1 MPRLGVVAV
10 PVLAL
15 GLALA
20 AGASGQSTVST
31 QAGLGT
37 VRFSGGS
44 TTGVLSV
51 SPDFSY
57 AAQRL
62 QLSLGATLAAV
73 PQSRGYGQLRFGAWL
88 TTKPISGQ
96 WRLAADAELTGT
108 TLGGGHASGSGSI
121 TGEAVYSPARWGIAL
136 GAGPT
141 SGWISDTNTDSR
153 PVTALRGRLR
163 GWWSD
168 LASTTTLTGSI
179 EPNRFL
185 GAWFTDITGAWLRRR
200 GRWTT
205 QLTATGRVSSTYVS
219 RAAALFS
226 VDYRL
231 TSSWSVS
238 AIGGNVLPDPFQ
250 GFTATGV
257 VFVGARLQLPLH
269 RGPWTSVA
277 RGNGFTVT
285 RGADGV
291 TLELERRGVQSVAI
305 AGDWNSW
312 LATPLDGTR
321 PDRWVVRL
329 PLRPGVYHF
338 TLLVDGSAW
347 TIPPGVPSVP
357 DGLGGRVAVL
367 VVTP

>member
-20 AGASGQSTVST
+20 TRASCQSAASA
-31 QAGLGT
+31 QAGVGT
-37 VRFSGGS
+37 LRFAGGS
-44 TTGVLSV
+44 TTSVFAV
-51 SPDFSY
+51 SPDYTSVS
-57 AAQRL
+57 RNL

-73 PQSRGYGQLRFGAWL
+73 PDSGGGGYGQLRLGTWFSG
-88 TTKPISGQ
+88 KPIGGL
-96 WRLAADAELTGT
+96 WRLSADAELIGT
-108 TLGGGHASGSGSI
+108 AVGGGRASASAAI
-121 TGEAVYSPARWGIAL
+121 TGEALYVAPHWGGGF
-136 GAGPT
+136 GAGAT
-141 SGWISDTNTDSR
+141 SGLIAHSL
-153 PVTALRGRLR
+153 PVTALRARLR

-168 LASTTTLTGSI
+168 AANTTALTGSL
-179 EPNRFL
+179 EPNRL
-185 GAWFTDITGAWLRRR
+185 YGAWFTDITGSWLRRR

-226 VDYRL
+226 VDYQL
-231 TSSWSVS
+231 SSSWSVN
-238 AIGGNVLPDPFQ
+238 AVGGNVLPDPYQ
-250 GFTATGV
+250 GFLATGV
-257 VFVGARLQLPLH
+257 LFVGARLQLPLH
-269 RGPWTSVA
+269 PTSRSAVV
-277 RGNGFTVT
+277 RGNGFAVT

-291 TLELERRGVQSVAI
+291 TLEFERHGAQSVAI

-312 LATPLDGTR
+312 LATPLDRTR

-347 TIPPGVPSVP
+347 TIPSGVPSVP
-357 DGLGGRVAVL
+357 DGMGGRVAVL

>member
-15 GLALA
+15 GLAMA
-20 AGASGQSTVST
+20 TRASGQSTVSA
-31 QAGLGT
+31 QAGVGT
-37 VRFSGGS
+37 VRFAGGS
-44 TTGVLSV
+44 TTGVLSL

-57 AAQRL
+57 AAQRF

-73 PQSRGYGQLRFGAWL
+73 PHSTGYGQLRFGAWL
-88 TTKPISGQ
+88 ASEPISGQ

-108 TLGGGHASGSGSI
+108 TLGGGGTSGSGSI
-121 TGEAVYSPARWGIAL
+121 TGEAVYSAARWGIAV

-141 SGWISDTNTDSR
+141 TGWISDTVADSST
-153 PVTALRGRLR
+153 VTALHARLR
-163 GWWSD
+163 WWWSD
-168 LASTTTLTGSI
+168 PLGTTTLTGSF

-185 GAWFTDITGAWLRRR
+185 GAWYTDITGSWLRRR

-231 TSSWSVS
+231 SSSWSVN
-238 AIGGNVLPDPFQ
+238 AVGGNVLPDPYQ
-250 GFTATGV
+250 GFPATGV
-257 VFVGARLQLPLH
+257 LFVGARLQLPFH
-269 RGPWTSVA
+269 GSSRTAVA
-277 RGNGFTVT
+277 RGNGFGVT

-291 TLELERRGVQSVAI
+291 TLEFERRGARSVAI

-312 LATPLDGTR
+312 LPTPLDNTR
-321 PDRWVVRL
+321 PDRWVVHL
-329 PLRPGVYHF
+329 PLPPGVYHF
-338 TLLVDGSAW
+338 TLLVDGRAW
-347 TIPPGVPSVP
+347 TIPSGVPSVP

>member
-20 AGASGQSTVST
+20 TRASCQSTASA
-31 QAGLGT
+31 QAGVGT
-37 VRFSGGS
+37 VRFAGGS
-44 TTGVLSV
+44 TTGVLSL
-51 SPDFSY
+51 SPDLSY
-57 AAQRL
+57 VAQRL

-73 PQSRGYGQLRFGAWL
+73 PHSSGYGQLRLGAWS
-88 TTKPISGQ
+88 TSEPISGH
-96 WRLAADAELTGT
+96 WRLAGDAELTGT
-108 TLGGGHASGSGSI
+108 TLGGGRTSGSGSI
-121 TGEAVYSPARWGIAL
+121 TGEAVYSVARWGIAL

-141 SGWISDTNTDSR
+141 TGWINDTLYSR
-153 PVTALRGRLR
+153 PVTALRARLR

-168 LASTTTLTGSI
+168 AANTTALTGSL
-179 EPNRFL
+179 EPNRL
-185 GAWFTDITGAWLRRR
+185 YGAWFTDITGSWLRRR

-226 VDYRL
+226 VDYQL
-231 TSSWSVS
+231 SSSWSVN
-238 AIGGNVLPDPFQ
+238 AVGGNVLPDPYQ
-250 GFTATGV
+250 GFLATGV
-257 VFVGARLQLPLH
+257 LFVGARLQLPLH
-269 RGPWTSVA
+269 PTSRSAVV
-277 RGNGFTVT
+277 RGNGFAVT

-291 TLELERRGVQSVAI
+291 TLEFERHGAQSVAI

-312 LATPLDGTR
+312 LATPLDRTR

-347 TIPPGVPSVP
+347 TIPSGVPSVP

>member
-1 MPRLGVVAV
+1 MPRLGLVAV

-20 AGASGQSTVST
+20 AGASGQSTVSA

-37 VRFSGGS
+37 VRFAGGS
-44 TTGVLSV
+44 TSGVLSL

-57 AAQRL
+57 AGQDL
-62 QLSLGATLAAV
+62 QLSLGATVASV
-73 PQSRGYGQLRFGAWL
+73 PHSSGYGQLRFGAWG
-88 TTKPISGQ
+88 TTKPISGL

-108 TLGGGHASGSGSI
+108 TVGGGHTSGSGSI
-121 TGEAVYSPARWGIAL
+121 TAEAAYVAPRWGAAL

-141 SGWISDTNTDSR
+141 SGSDTLTVSR
-153 PVTALRGRLR
+153 PVTALHARVR

-168 LASTTTLTGSI
+168 AASTTTLSGSV

-185 GAWFTDITGAWLRRR
+185 GAWYTDVTGAFLRRWN
-200 GRWTT
+200 RWTV
-205 QLTATGRVSSTYVS
+205 QATATGRISAAYVS
-219 RAAALFS
+219 RASGLLS
-226 VDYRL
+226 IDYRL
-231 TSSWSVS
+231 SPSWRINVL
-238 AIGGNVLPDPFQ
+238 GGNVLPDPYQ
-250 GFTATGV
+250 GFLATGV
-257 VFVGARLQLPLH
+257 LFVGARLQLPLH
-269 RGPWTSVA
+269 GASRTTVS
-277 RGNGFTVT
+277 RGNGFTIT

-291 TLELERRGVQSVAI
+291 TLELERHGVQSVAI

-347 TIPPGVPSVP
+347 TIPSGVPSVP
-357 DGLGGRVAVL
+357 DGMGGRVAVL

>member
-1 MPRLGVVAV
+1 MPRPGVVVV
-10 PVLAL
+10 PILAL

-20 AGASGQSTVST
+20 ARASGQSTVST

-37 VRFSGGS
+37 VRFAGGS
-44 TTGVLSV
+44 TTGVLSL

-73 PQSRGYGQLRFGAWL
+73 PQSSGYGQLRFGAWL
-88 TTKPISGQ
+88 TSKPISGA
-96 WRLAADAELTGT
+96 WRLATDAELTGT

-121 TGEAVYSPARWGIAL
+121 TAEAVHSAARWGIAF
-136 GAGPT
+136 GAGAT
-141 SGWISDTNTDSR
+141 SGSDTLSNSR
-153 PVTALRGRLR
+153 PVTAPHGRLR
-163 GWWSD
+163 GWSSD
-168 LASTTTLTGSI
+168 PAGTTTLTGSI
-179 EPNRFL
+179 ESNRL
-185 GAWFTDITGAWLRRR
+185 YGAWFTDITGSWLRRR

-231 TSSWSVS
+231 SSSWSVS
-238 AIGGNVLPDPFQ
+238 AVGGNVLPDPYQ
-250 GFTATGV
+250 GFPATGV
-257 VFVGARLQLPLH
+257 LFVGARVQLPLH
-269 RGPWTSVA
+269 STSRSAVVRGD
-277 RGNGFTVT
+277 GFAVT

-291 TLELERRGVQSVAI
+291 TLEFERHGAQSVAI

-321 PDRWVVRL
+321 PDRWVAHL
-329 PLRPGVYHF
+329 PLQPGVYHF

-347 TIPPGVPSVP
+347 TIPSGVPSVP
-357 DGLGGRVAVL
+357 DGMGGRVAVL
-367 VVTP
+367 VVPP

>member
-10 PVLAL
+10 PVLAI
-15 GLALA
+15 GLAVATRASCQSA
-20 AGASGQSTVST
+20 ASA
-31 QAGLGT
+31 QAGVGT
-37 VRFSGGS
+37 LRFAGGS
-44 TTGVLSV
+44 TTSVFAV
-51 SPDFSY
+51 SPDYTSVG
-57 AAQRL
+57 RNL

-73 PQSRGYGQLRFGAWL
+73 PDSGGGGYGQLRLGTWVSS
-88 TTKPISGQ
+88 KPIGGP
-96 WRLAADAELTGT
+96 WRLAADAELIGT
-108 TLGGGHASGSGSI
+108 AVGAGRASASGSI
-121 TGEAVYSPARWGIAL
+121 TGEALYVAPHWG
-136 GAGPT
+136 GGFGVGPT
-141 SGWISDTNTDSR
+141 SGLIAHSL
-153 PVTALRGRLR
+153 PVTALRARLR

-168 LASTTTLTGSI
+168 PTSTTTLTGSL

-185 GAWFTDITGAWLRRR
+185 GAWFTDISGALLRRR

-231 TSSWSVS
+231 SSSWSVS
-238 AIGGNVLPDPFQ
+238 AIGGNVLPDPYQ

-257 VFVGARLQLPLH
+257 LFVGARLQLPLH
-269 RGPWTSVA
+269 RAPRTSVL
-277 RGNGFTVT
+277 RGNGFTIT
-285 RGADGV
+285 RGADGI
-291 TLELERRGVQSVAI
+291 TLEFERHGAQSVAI

-338 TLLVDGSAW
+338 TLLVNDSAW

>member
-15 GLALA
+15 GLAMA
-20 AGASGQSTVST
+20 TRASCQSTASA
-31 QAGLGT
+31 QAGVGT
-37 VRFSGGS
+37 VRFAGGS
-44 TTGVLSV
+44 TTSV
-51 SPDFSY
+51 FALSPDYTSV
-57 AAQRL
+57 RRNL

-73 PQSRGYGQLRFGAWL
+73 PDSGGGGYGQLRLGTWV
-88 TTKPISGQ
+88 SGQ
-96 WRLAADAELTGT
+96 IGGLWRLAADAELIGT
-108 TLGGGHASGSGSI
+108 TFGGGSASASAAI
-121 TGEAVYSPARWGIAL
+121 TGEALYVAPHWG
-136 GAGPT
+136 GGFGVGPT
-141 SGWISDTNTDSR
+141 SGLIAHSL
-153 PVTALRGRLR
+153 PVTALRARVR

-168 LASTTTLTGSI
+168 PTTTVTGSL

-185 GAWFTDITGAWLRRR
+185 GAWFTDISGALLRRR

-205 QLTATGRVSSTYVS
+205 QLTATGRVSSTFVS
-219 RAAALFS
+219 RAAALLS

-231 TSSWSVS
+231 SSSWSVN
-238 AIGGNVLPDPFQ
+238 AVGGNVLPDPYQ
-250 GFTATGV
+250 GFPATGV
-257 VFVGARLQLPLH
+257 LFIGARVQLPLH
-269 RGPWTSVA
+269 STSRSAVV
-277 RGNGFTVT
+277 RGNGFAVT

-291 TLELERRGVQSVAI
+291 TLEFERHGAKSVAI

-321 PDRWVVRL
+321 PDRWVAHL

-347 TIPPGVPSVP
+347 TIPSGVPSVP
-357 DGLGGRVAVL
+357 DGMGGRVAVL

>member
-15 GLALA
+15 GLAMA
-20 AGASGQSTVST
+20 TRASCQSTASA
-31 QAGLGT
+31 QAGVGT
-37 VRFSGGS
+37 VRFAGGS
-44 TTGVLSV
+44 STGVLSL

-62 QLSLGATLAAV
+62 QLSLGATVAAV
-73 PQSRGYGQLRFGAWL
+73 PHSTGYGQLRFGAWL
-88 TTKPISGQ
+88 TSKPISGQ

-108 TLGGGHASGSGSI
+108 TIGGGHASGSGSI
-121 TGEAVYSPARWGIAL
+121 TGEAVYSGARWGIAL
-136 GAGPT
+136 GAGST
-141 SGWISDTNTDSR
+141 SGSDTLTNSP
-153 PVTALRGRLR
+153 PVTALHARLR

-168 LASTTTLTGSI
+168 PASTTTLTGSI

-185 GAWFTDITGAWLRRR
+185 GSWYTEITGAWLLRQ

-205 QLTATGRVSSTYVS
+205 QLTGTGRVSSTYVS

-231 TSSWSVS
+231 SSSWTINAV
-238 AIGGNVLPDPFQ
+238 GGNVLTDPYQ
-250 GFTATGV
+250 GFPATGML
-257 VFVGARLQLPLH
+257 FVGARLQLPLH
-269 RGPWTSVA
+269 RASRTAVA
-277 RGNGFTVT
+277 RGNGFAIT
-285 RGADGV
+285 RGTDGV
-291 TLELERRGVQSVAI
+291 ILVFERRGAQSVAI

-312 LATPLDGTR
+312 LPTPLDTTG
-321 PDRWVVRL
+321 PDRWVVHL

-347 TIPPGVPSVP
+347 TIPSGVPSVP
-357 DGLGGRVAVL
+357 DGMGGRVAVL